1 MPPGASIAAAAE
13 PLSGSAPFS
22 PAGCTPA
29 SQIREEVAELRRRLD
44 FLLRH
49 DALTLLPNRLQLRQR
64 FERAAAPGAA
74 LTLMA
79 VDLCDFK
86 HMRDN
91 LGHADGDALLLQAA
105 HRLLACLQPDAL
117 LSHHGGGEFT
127 ILLTGDAG
135 DARQIG
141 QALHAA
147 FVEPFEL
154 DGLML
159 ALSLSIGIALF
170 PADGRTYD
178 EVQKAAGIALAH
190 AADGT
195 RGGCTFCT
203 GQMRD
208 DTDHRMRLHGQLRNA
223 IGRDELLLHYQPQ
236 LSVGSGRMIG
246 MEALLRWQ
254 RTGGGMEYPGSFI
267 PLAER
272 SGMIV
277 PIGEWVLNEACRQ
290 ARAWQD
296 QGHAPLT
303 VAVNLSAL
311 QFRHGDIV
319 ATVAAALRRS
329 GLAPAQLELE
339 LTESILLHDSDSV
352 NRSLQALKTM
362 GVALSIDDFGTG
374 YSNLSY
380 LKSLAVDKLKID
392 QSFVRGL
399 GEDAGNSAIVKAI
412 IQLGHTLQ
420 LSVIAEGVET
430 GRQLEELVGLGC
442 DAAQGYYFSKPLS
455 AVQFGDLLRQ
465 QSCLNDDYRVVS

>member
-1 MPPGASIAAAAE
+1 MHPGAGTAAAIE
-13 PLSGSAPFS
+13 SLSGWVPAPQ
-22 PAGCTPA
+22 A
-29 SQIREEVAELRRRLD
+29 IDDVAELRRRID
-44 FLLRH
+44 FMQRH
-49 DALTLLPNRLQLRQR
+49 DALTLLPNRLQLRQY
-64 FERAAAPGAA
+64 FDRATAPGAA
-74 LTLMA
+74 LTLME

-91 LGHADGDALLLQAA
+91 LGHAGGDALLLQAA
-105 HRLLACLQPDAL
+105 RRLRACLRPGDM

-127 ILLTGDAG
+127 IVLPGGAS
-135 DARQIG
+135 DARQTSE
-141 QALHAA
+141 ALHATFA
-147 FVEPFEL
+147 EPFEL

-159 ALSLSIGIALF
+159 ALSLNIGIALF
-170 PADGRTYD
+170 PADGHDYD
-178 EVQKAAGIALAH
+178 AVQKAAGIALGH
-190 AADGT
+190 GDGT

-208 DTDHRMRLHGQLRNA
+208 DTEHRMRLHGALRNA

-236 LSVGSGRMIG
+236 LSVGSGRLIG
-246 MEALLRWQ
+246 MEALVRWQ
-254 RTGGGMEYPGSFI
+254 RAGGAMEYPGSFI

-296 QGHAPLT
+296 QGYAPLT

-352 NRSLQALKTM
+352 NHSLQALKAM

-399 GEDAGNSAIVKAI
+399 GDDAGNSAIVKAI

-430 GRQLEELVGLGC
+430 GRQLAVLAGLGC

-455 AVQFGDLLRQ
+455 AGRFGDLLHQ
-465 QSCLNDDYRVVS
+465 QSCKAADYQVVS

>member
-1 MPPGASIAAAAE
+1 MPPGASTAAAAE
-13 PLSGSAPFS
+13 QLSGSAPLS
-22 PAGCTPA
+22 PAGCAPA
-29 SQIREEVAELRRRLD
+29 PQAREEVAELRRRLD

-49 DALTLLPNRLQLRQR
+49 DALTLLPNRLQLRQH
-64 FERAAAPGAA
+64 FERAAVAGAA

-91 LGHADGDALLLQAA
+91 LGHTDGDALLLQAA
-105 HRLLACLQPDAL
+105 RRLHACLRPDDL

-147 FVEPFEL
+147 FAEPFEL
-154 DGLML
+154 DSLML

-178 EVQKAAGIALAH
+178 EVRKAAGIALSH

-208 DTDHRMRLHGQLRNA
+208 DTDHRMRLQGQLRNA

-236 LSVGSGRMIG
+236 LSVGSGRLIG

-254 RTGGGMEYPGSFI
+254 RAGGMEYPGSFI

-296 QGHAPLT
+296 QGHAQLT

-352 NRSLQALKTM
+352 NRSLQTLKAM

-380 LKSLAVDKLKID
+380 LRSLAVDKLKID

-430 GRQLEELVGLGC
+430 GRQLAVLAGLGC
-442 DAAQGYYFSKPLS
+442 DAAQGYYFSQPLP
-455 AVQFGDLLRQ
+455 AGQFGDLLHQ
-465 QSCLNDDYRVVS
+465 QSCRTDDYQVVS